1 MTWSSYKA
9 TAKEMPNTTFVYEE
23 KKPVLKPNLKITSA
37 ANVETIYDLLQDLK
51 RYDAYKKDMD
61 KFLETGEGRLRFYFE
76 LINDKKGTRVTYSI
90 NELSEDLGG
99 ALLAAIDDHFE
110 AMRKSISRY
119 VDGV

>member
-1 MTWSSYKA
+1 
-9 TAKEMPNTTFVYEE
+9 MPNTTFVYEE